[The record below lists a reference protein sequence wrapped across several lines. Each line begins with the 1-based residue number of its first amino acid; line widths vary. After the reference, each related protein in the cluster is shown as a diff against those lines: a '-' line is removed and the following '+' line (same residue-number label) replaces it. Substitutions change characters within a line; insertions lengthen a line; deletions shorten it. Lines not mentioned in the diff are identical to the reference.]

1 MPARAS
7 ALPIEGP
14 ANGGRED
21 RSAIQRPVASKC
33 WGGDVLVTEE
43 SGQRSDQREPGW
55 LLLTVNL
62 VILSACAALSAML
75 AALLVPLRW
84 GTVIVPVSV
93 LVAVAST
100 AGLIML
106 AWLAVRSVALA
117 AIPFVIWVVT
127 VLVLSQARPE
137 GDVLLP
143 GGQTGVVYV
152 VYATML
158 GGFAAGLVTIFILSN
173 IRPARP
179 TTPAGRR

>member
-1 MPARAS
+1 MPVRGS
-7 ALPIEGP
+7 ALPIGGR

-21 RSAIQRPVASKC
+21 RSAIQRPVA
-33 WGGDVLVTEE
+33 E
-43 SGQRSDQREPGW
+43 RAPGW
-55 LLLTVNL
+55 ILLTVDL

-84 GTVIVPVSV
+84 ETVIVPVSV
-93 LVAVAST
+93 LIAVAST
-100 AGLIML
+100 AGLILL
-106 AWLAVRSVALA
+106 AWRAVRSVALA
-117 AIPFVIWVVT
+117 SIPFVTWVAT

-158 GGFAAGLVTIFILSN
+158 GGFVTGLVTIFILSS
-173 IRPARP
+173 RRP
-179 TTPAGRR
+179 TTPAARR

>member
-1 MPARAS
+1 
-7 ALPIEGP
+7 
-14 ANGGRED
+14 
-21 RSAIQRPVASKC
+21 VASKSLG
-33 WGGDVLVTEE
+33 WDVLVIDENGDP
-43 SGQRSDQREPGW
+43 SAARAPGW
-55 LLLTVNL
+55 VLLTVDL
-62 VILSACAALSAML
+62 AILSACAAMSAML

-93 LVAVAST
+93 LIAVAST
-100 AGLIML
+100 AGLILL
-106 AWLAVRSVALA
+106 AWRAVRSVALA
-117 AIPFVIWVVT
+117 AIPFAIWVVT

-158 GGFAAGLVTIFILSN
+158 GGFVAGLVTIFILSS
-173 IRPARP
+173 RRP